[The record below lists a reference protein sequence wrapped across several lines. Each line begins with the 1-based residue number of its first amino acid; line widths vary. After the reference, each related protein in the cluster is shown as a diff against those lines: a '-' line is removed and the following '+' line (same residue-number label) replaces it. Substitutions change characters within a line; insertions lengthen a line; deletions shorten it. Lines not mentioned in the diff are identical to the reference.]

1 MSPEV
6 KTVLISLVTLL
17 VYRSIE
23 QMVNSYLFRKQMN
36 GFTARLAEQSGLS
49 NYVGGDVNLSVK
61 ERAIKRINALGT
73 DNSGIVLNK
82 DKAYLGKNTE
92 HGPVYEDV
100 DVAFFEGVELPLSHE
115 EHEEVAKAFNNQAFR
130 ERKEQEKQTLTRL

>member
-1 MSPEV
+1 MSLEV

-23 QMVNSYLFRKQMN
+23 RMVEAYLFRKQ
-36 GFTARLAEQSGLS
+36 FTNLLKSPEQQLSG
-49 NYVGGDVNLSVK
+49 YVGGDVTLSVK
-61 ERAIKRINALGT
+61 ERAIKRINSLGT
-73 DNSGIVLNK
+73 DNSGIVLGK

-100 DVAFFEGVELPLSHE
+100 DVIFFEGIELPLSHE

-130 ERKEQEKQTLTRL
+130 ERKEHEKQTITRL